1 MTTSKDKT
9 DNKQYDSVR
18 ERAKILSLS
27 KQYEHILRNLHDI
40 LNTDGVNAF
49 LESAKELDIDT
60 LAKLTLVNQ
69 YAYIQTLEVK
79 DSVNRQLHSF
89 MSALSRAERDVEFQT
104 LKKGAEIFMLSHA
117 LVRQGMPPEEIDKR
131 LEEEKRKVQEQA
143 QRAIVTPKIITGV

>member
-9 DNKQYDSVR
+9 DNKPYDSDR

-27 KQYEHILRNLHDI
+27 KQYDHVLRNLHNS
-40 LNTDGVNAF
+40 LNKNGINAF

-60 LAKLTLVNQ
+60 LAKLALVNH

-89 MSALSRAERDVEFQT
+89 MSALSRAVTDVEFQT

-117 LVRQGMPPEEIDKR
+117 LVRQGMSPKEIDQR